1 MTETIYRDLQQRLD
15 TYSLG
20 FPATD
25 SGVEL
30 AILRKLFTPEDA
42 AMFLA
47 LTPKLEDAESV
58 AGRLNQ
64 PAAAVAARLA
74 DMAQR
79 RLIFRAQRGEAIR
92 YGAIPFVHGLFEFQV
107 KTLDREL
114 AELVEQYQQEGFDR
128 SLSQNAGAFLRTV
141 PVQQSIDVVHNV
153 AAYED
158 ACRILRSKEKIV
170 VAECICRAQ
179 KKMIDKGCERPLEVC
194 FMFGTMGQYYLDHD
208 IGRRVDADE
217 AVRILTE
224 AQQAG
229 LVTQPATAQNPGG
242 MCNCCGDCCGVLS
255 TLNRHPKPAQMV
267 FSNHFAVVD
276 ADTCTGCETC
286 VERCQMEAL
295 TMNGDGLAAIDRDRC
310 IGCGL
315 CVPACPVGALTLAA
329 KPEDQRRTPP
339 ATTAEQ
345 MRLMARGRGL

>member
-1 MTETIYRDLQQRLD
+1 MIETIYRDLQQRLD

-30 AILRKLFTPEDA
+30 AILKKLFTPEDA

-47 LTPKLEDAESV
+47 LTPRLEAAESV
-58 AGRLNQ
+58 ARRLDQ
-64 PAAAVAARLA
+64 PAAAVAARLE

-79 RLIFRAQRGEAIR
+79 RLIFRAQRGEAIK

-114 AELVEQYQQEGFDR
+114 AELVEQYQQEGFDQ

-158 ACRILRSKEKIV
+158 ACQILRSKEKIV

-208 IGRRVDADE
+208 MGRRVDAEE

-295 TMNGDGLAAIDRDRC
+295 TMNGDGLAAINRDRC

-315 CVPACPVGALTLAA
+315 CVPDCPVGALALAA

-345 MRLMARGRGL
+345 MRLMAQGRGL

>member
-1 MTETIYRDLQQRLD
+1 MTDTIYRRLQQRLD

-20 FPATD
+20 FPATA

-30 AILRKLFTPEDA
+30 IILKKLFKAEDA

-58 AGRLNQ
+58 ARRLEK
-64 PAAAVAARLA
+64 PVAAVASRLE

-79 RLIFRAQRGEAIR
+79 RLIFRAQRGAVVK
-92 YGAIPFVHGLFEFQV
+92 YGAIAFVHGLFEFQV
-107 KTLDREL
+107 KTLDREM
-114 AELVEQYQQEGFDR
+114 ARLVEQYQQEGFDQ

-141 PVQQSIDVVHNV
+141 PVQQSIDVVHKV

-158 ACRILRSKEKIV
+158 ACQILRSKEKIV
-170 VAECICRAQ
+170 VAECICRKQ
-179 KKMIDKGCERPLEVC
+179 KQMIDKGCDRPLEVC

-208 IGRRVDADE
+208 MGRRIDADE
-217 AVRILTE
+217 AVRILTA

-255 TLNRHPKPAQMV
+255 TLNQHPAPARMV
-267 FSNHFAVVD
+267 FSNHYAVVD
-276 ADTCTGCETC
+276 ADACSGCETC
-286 VERCQMEAL
+286 VEKCQMGAL
-295 TMNGDGLAAIDRDRC
+295 SMSADGLAEINPDRC

-315 CVPACPVGALTLAA
+315 CVPACPAGALNLTA
-329 KPEDQRRTPP
+329 KPADQRRTPP

-345 MRLMARGRGL
+345 MKDMARARGL